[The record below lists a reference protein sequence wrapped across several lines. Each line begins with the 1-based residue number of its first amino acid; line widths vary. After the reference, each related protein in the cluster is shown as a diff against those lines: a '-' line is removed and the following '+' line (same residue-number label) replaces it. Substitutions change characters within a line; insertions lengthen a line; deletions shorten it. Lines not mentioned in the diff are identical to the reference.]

1 MVRRQRLNDRI
12 STMLERRIGVS
23 RYFFRSL
30 FAWKMKVRE
39 ETRDGYCKFRCVMQ
53 QYKNHS
59 LIYSYK
65 LIVKILLSWF
75 LTAVIISFIS

>member
-30 FAWKMKVRE
+30 FAWKMKVRRKPE
-39 ETRDGYCKFRCVMQ
+39 MAIV
-53 QYKNHS
+53 S
-59 LIYSYK
+59 LD
-65 LIVKILLSWF
+65 V
-75 LTAVIISFIS
+75 